1 MYVVLLFLYSTMIME
16 RSVLEVQYE
25 EKRCPLCGKENHCG
39 VVEGQKTCWCMTE
52 KFPEGIIKA
61 ISKEPKKCICQ
72 NCLHTY
78 KEI

>member
-1 MYVVLLFLYSTMIME
+1 MSHSFSCTVQWNGKECV
-16 RSVLEVQYE
+16 EVQYE
-25 EKRCPLCGKENHCG
+25 EQRCPICGKENHCG

-61 ISKEPKKCICQ
+61 ISEEPKKCICQ